1 MSNRTWVC
9 VDCGKSYRRIQSIL
23 TVNCSICGQPCE
35 YVHWK
40 IHIPSPRKSKEWTR
54 FWATYRKEQRL
65 IEQFVRDPRIKEIRL
80 ELLNQKW
87 SRALIGSKGRR
98 DALVALRPRGIVA

>member
-9 VDCGKSYRRIQSIL
+9 VDCGKSYRRNQLVDS
-23 TVNCSICGQPCE
+23 VVCSICGDPCE

-40 IHIPSPRKSKEWTR
+40 IHIPSPKRAKEWMD
-54 FWATYRKEQRL
+54 FWAAYRREKQL
-65 IEQFVRDPRIKEIRL
+65 IKRFVDDPSIKEITL

-87 SRALIGSKGRR
+87 VR
-98 DALVALRPRGIVA
+98 